1 MTSVVWSA
9 AARRQL
15 YLITAWIAR
24 HDAGAASRLADAID
38 DRIALLCDF
47 PALGTPIDRG
57 HRKLSL
63 GRFPYVLVYAVSGD
77 VIQILAI
84 RHMARSAI

>member
-1 MTSVVWSA
+1 MTSVVWSS

-15 YLITAWIAR
+15 YLTTDWIAR

-38 DRIALLCDF
+38 ERIALLRDF

-63 GRFPYVLVYAVSGD
+63 GRIRYVLVYAVSDD

-84 RHMARSAI
+84 RHMARDAM

>member
-1 MTSVVWSA
+1 MTSVVWSS

-15 YLITAWIAR
+15 FLITAWIAR
-24 HDAGAASRLADAID
+24 HDSGAAAGLADVID
-38 DRIALLCDF
+38 ERISLLRDF

-63 GRFPYVLVYAVSGD
+63 GRFRYVLIYAVSDD
-77 VIQILAI
+77 VIRILAI
-84 RHMARSAI
+84 RHMARGAP